1 MDYVKAF
8 VTGGLI
14 CLVVQA
20 VMDNTKLMPGRI
32 MVGLVVTGGILGFLG
47 IYEPFAQWAGAGAS
61 VPLLG
66 FGNSLWKGVK
76 EGMAE
81 NNTSEVYRYFNADSL
96 EGYLAGYL
104 TTAIVNGISFVLSY
118 IIASI
123 ILRIAMFALGL
134 VGELPGIRIV
144 NQMAG
149 LLLGLVK
156 GIIVIWLAL
165 LVITVFCSTEVGASL
180 LKQVER
186 DYFLN
191 FLYERDLFVKVFMS
205 IFYS

>member
-1 MDYVKAF
+1 M
-8 VTGGLI
+8 
-14 CLVVQA
+14 
-20 VMDNTKLMPGRI
+20 
-32 MVGLVVTGGILGFLG
+32 
-47 IYEPFAQWAGAGAS
+47 
-61 VPLLG
+61 
-66 FGNSLWKGVK
+66 K